1 MAAAA
6 VVVLTTLVTTKFL
19 GPGSHRPTVPSAY
32 THRVFGRPQA
42 GILSSVAFSP
52 DGKTLSAGATGGPK
66 TGSKRAGQAEGT
78 TYLWDVKTGLKVGKI
93 SPGGGAEAFS
103 PNGSILAAAGGP
115 GNDTTYLWE
124 VAAQRT
130 IAVLS
135 DHHDSSVEG
144 VAFSASGKTLAVND
158 ANGTVYVW
166 ALGRGGEVAA
176 GYHPGVL
183 ALPGGVKSDAIA
195 FSRRGATL
203 AMGGANGQVYLWSEA
218 AGTVT
223 RTLKPAGNPAAVT
236 SVAFSPNGQA
246 LAAGENG
253 GVTDIWG
260 LASRTRVSLPDP
272 DGSAIESVA
281 FSPDSKWVA
290 TGAANGKTY
299 LWHLP
304 ATKPFATLTNPKGPA
319 SRSSSEDQGTAVFSV
334 AFSPGGTS
342 LATTGPDGRVF
353 LWKMH

>member
-1 MAAAA
+1 
-6 VVVLTTLVTTKFL
+6 
-19 GPGSHRPTVPSAY
+19 
-32 THRVFGRPQA
+32 
-42 GILSSVAFSP
+42 VAFSP
-52 DGKTLSAGATGGPK
+52 DGKTLSAGATGGRK
-66 TGSKRAGQAEGT
+66 AGPRRGAQAEGT
-78 TYLWDVKTGLKVGKI
+78 TYLYDVKTLVRIGKL

-103 PNGSILAAAGGP
+103 PTGSILAAAGGP
-115 GNDTTYLWE
+115 GNDTTYLWD
-124 VAAQRT
+124 VAARRT

-144 VAFSASGKTLAVND
+144 VAFSASGRTLAVND

-166 ALGRGGEVAA
+166 ALGRGGGVAA

-223 RTLKPAGNPAAVT
+223 RTLKPSGNPAAVT
-236 SVAFSPNGQA
+236 SVAFSPDGRA

-253 GVTDIWG
+253 GVTYVWDV
-260 LASRTRVSLPDP
+260 AARTRLSLPDP

-299 LWHLP
+299 LWHP
-304 ATKPFATLTNPKGPA
+304 PSTKPFATLANPKGPA
-319 SRSSSEDQGTAVFSV
+319 SGSSSRNQGTAVFSV

-342 LATTGPDGRVF
+342 LATTDPDGLAF
-353 LWKMH
+353 LWTVR

>member
-1 MAAAA
+1 M
-6 VVVLTTLVTTKFL
+6 VLTTVVTTKL
-19 GPGSHRPTVPSAY
+19 LSSTASHRPEAPSGY
-32 THRVFGRPQA
+32 SHRVFGRPQA
-42 GILSSVAFSP
+42 GLLSSVAFSP
-52 DGKTLSAGATGGPK
+52 DGRTLSAGATGGRKAGPK
-66 TGSKRAGQAEGT
+66 RGARAEGT
-78 TYLWDVKTGLKVGKI
+78 TYLWDVKTGAKIGKL

-103 PNGSILAAAGGP
+103 PDGSILATAGGP
-115 GNDTTYLWE
+115 GNDTTYLWQ
-124 VAAQRT
+124 VAARRR
-130 IAVLS
+130 IAALS
-135 DHHDSSVEG
+135 DHHGSSVEG
-144 VAFSASGKTLAVND
+144 VAFSASGSQLAVND

-166 ALGRGGEVAA
+166 ALGRAGAVAG

-195 FSRRGATL
+195 FSRRGVTL

-223 RTLKPAGNPAAVT
+223 RTLKPPGNPAPVT
-236 SVAFSPNGQA
+236 SVAFSPDGRA

-253 GVTDIWG
+253 GVTYVWD
-260 LASRTRVSLPDP
+260 LATRTRLSLPDP

-281 FSPDSKWVA
+281 FRPDSKWVA

-304 ATKPFATLTNPKGPA
+304 GTKPFATLTNPKGPA
-319 SRSSSEDQGTAVFSV
+319 SGSSSGDQGTAIFSV

-342 LATTGPDGRVF
+342 LATTDPDGRAF
-353 LWKMH
+353 LWKVH

>member
-1 MAAAA
+1 M
-6 VVVLTTLVTTKFL
+6 VLTTVVTSKFL
-19 GPGSHRPTVPSAY
+19 GSSASHRPTVPSAY
-32 THRVFGRPQA
+32 SHRVFGRPQA

-52 DGKTLSAGATGGPK
+52 DGRTLSAGATSGRKAGPNRGAQ
-66 TGSKRAGQAEGT
+66 TEGT
-78 TYLWDVKTGLKVGKI
+78 TYLWDVKTGSRIEKL

-103 PNGSILAAAGGP
+103 PDGSILAAAGGP

-124 VAAQRT
+124 VAARRT
-130 IAVLS
+130 VAVLS
-135 DHHDSSVEG
+135 DHHDSSVQG
-144 VAFSASGKTLAVND
+144 VAFSANGRTLAVND

-166 ALGRGGEVAA
+166 ALGREGEVAA

-218 AGTVT
+218 ASTVT
-223 RTLKPAGNPAAVT
+223 RTLKPPGNPGAVT
-236 SVAFSPNGQA
+236 SVAFSPDGRA

-253 GVTDIWG
+253 GVTYVWY
-260 LASRTRVSLPDP
+260 LASRTRLSLPDP
-272 DGSAIESVA
+272 DGSDIESVA

-299 LWHLP
+299 LWHPP
-304 ATKPFATLTNPKGPA
+304 AAKPFAILTNPKDPA
-319 SRSSSEDQGTAVFSV
+319 SGPSSGNHGTAVFSV

-342 LATTGPDGRVF
+342 LATTDPDGFAF
-353 LWKMH
+353 LWKVKVR

>member
-1 MAAAA
+1 MI
-6 VVVLTTLVTTKFL
+6 LTTVVTTKFF
-19 GPGSHRPTVPSAY
+19 GSSDNHPPTAPSAF

-42 GILSSVAFSP
+42 GIMSSVAFSP

-66 TGSKRAGQAEGT
+66 AKRGSQAEGT
-78 TYLWDVKTGLKVGKI
+78 TYLWDVKTGQQIGAL

-115 GNDTTYLWE
+115 GNDTTYLWG
-124 VAAQRT
+124 VSTQRT

-144 VAFSASGKTLAVND
+144 VAFSASGRTLAVND

-166 ALGRGGEVAA
+166 SLGRGGEVAA

-195 FSRRGATL
+195 FSRRGTTL

-236 SVAFSPNGQA
+236 SVAFSPNGQS

-253 GVTDIWG
+253 GVTYVWG
-260 LASRTRVSLPDP
+260 LTSRTRLSLPDP

-281 FSPDSKWVA
+281 FSPDSKWLA

-304 ATKPFATLTNPKGPA
+304 ATKPVATLTNPKGPA
-319 SRSSSEDQGTAVFSV
+319 SQSSSQDQGTAVFSV
-334 AFSPGGTS
+334 AFRPGGTS
-342 LATTGPDGRVF
+342 LATTDPDGRVF
-353 LWKMH
+353 LWKMR

>member
-1 MAAAA
+1 M
-6 VVVLTTLVTTKFL
+6 VLTTVVTSKFL
-19 GPGSHRPTVPSAY
+19 GSTASHRPTVPSAY
-32 THRVFGRPQA
+32 SHRVFGRPQA

-52 DGKTLSAGATGGPK
+52 DGRTLSAGATGGPK
-66 TGSKRAGQAEGT
+66 AGPRRGGKAGGT
-78 TYLWDVKTGLKVGKI
+78 TYLWDVKTGTKI
-93 SPGGGAEAFS
+93 AMLSPGGGAEAFS

-124 VAAQRT
+124 VAARHT
-130 IAVLS
+130 VAVLS

-144 VAFSASGKTLAVND
+144 VAFSANGRTLAVND

-166 ALGRGGEVAA
+166 ALGRGGEVPA

-203 AMGGANGQVYLWSEA
+203 AMGGANGQVYLWSQA

-223 RTLKPAGNPAAVT
+223 RTLKPPGNPAAVT
-236 SVAFSPNGQA
+236 SVAFSPDGRA

-253 GVTDIWG
+253 GVTYVWD
-260 LASRTRVSLPDP
+260 LASRARLSLPDP
-272 DGSAIESVA
+272 DGSDIESVA
-281 FSPDSKWVA
+281 FSPDSRWLA

-299 LWHLP
+299 LWHPP
-304 ATKPFATLTNPKGPA
+304 AAKPFATLTNPKGPA
-319 SRSSSEDQGTAVFSV
+319 SGSSSGNHGTAVFSV

-342 LATTGPDGRVF
+342 LATTDPDGLAF
-353 LWKMH
+353 LWKVKVR